1 MSDTIKEYLL
11 ENFSS
16 ALSADMIILS
26 LLTAFVISL
35 YIIYVYRKTFSGV
48 VFNRNIL
55 LTIVLLTIVT
65 SMIIRTINSNLS
77 LSLGMVGA
85 LSIVRFRTAIKDPLD
100 IAFLF
105 WAITAGIMS
114 GAGLYL
120 MALLGSLLLGVL
132 FYLAYTYNVKT
143 RSQYLLVI
151 TYNKS
156 SETAVNEELSKIK
169 DKKLKN
175 KTINA
180 KDVTEATY
188 EVILNDDG
196 AVYDI
201 KNIHGVSNVSLV
213 SYRNEI

>member
-26 LLTAFVISL
+26 LLTAFLISL

-105 WAITAGIMS
+105 
-114 GAGLYL
+114 
-120 MALLGSLLLGVL
+120 
-132 FYLAYTYNVKT
+132 
-143 RSQYLLVI
+143 
-151 TYNKS
+151 
-156 SETAVNEELSKIK
+156 
-169 DKKLKN
+169 
-175 KTINA
+175 
-180 KDVTEATY
+180 
-188 EVILNDDG
+188 
-196 AVYDI
+196 
-201 KNIHGVSNVSLV
+201 
-213 SYRNEI
+213 